1 MRLQCFST
9 CKHVIAHTDS
19 PYKVWNLM
27 HETETQSFSSHH
39 FEIVFFFNLNT
50 CAVSLW
56 WIGVT
61 RSRLKLLTRFFWRC
75 AVPFMNFKLRTLWTA
90 FCLCRFSLAVSLTN
104 KRAHSPY
111 VIQST
116 VLECWNA
123 AVSWCKSTA
132 LCASLHSYDATRE
145 LISRMQIRNIVC
157 EWKLL

>member
-1 MRLQCFST
+1 MQT
-9 CKHVIAHTDS
+9 CDCPYRFTIQSMEFDAWNGNAVFLVS
-19 PYKVWNLM
+19 PFWDR
-27 HETETQSFSSHH
+27 
-39 FEIVFFFNLNT
+39 FFFNLNT